1 LTPVKPSADNRDHA
15 ITQFNLTITILEHH
29 MSAKSE
35 TAKLFKDGL
44 AVRRAVLGPDYVDGS
59 IAKAN
64 DFTMAFQHITTEWC
78 WGYAWTRDG
87 LSRKTRSMLNLAM
100 LTALNRSAEIKLH
113 VKGALANGVTVEE
126 IKEVL
131 LHATV
136 YCGIPAGLD
145 AFKAANQVLE
155 EEGAYTKAAKKS
167 AAKKPAAK
175 KVTAKKPVAKKPAA
189 KKAVKK

>member
-1 LTPVKPSADNRDHA
+1 
-15 ITQFNLTITILEHH
+15 
-29 MSAKSE
+29 MSAKNE
-35 TAKLFKDGL
+35 LAKLYKDGL
-44 AVRRAVLGPDYVDGS
+44 EVRRDVLGTEYVDGS

-64 DFTMAFQHITTEWC
+64 DFTMAFQHITTEMC
-78 WGYAWTRDG
+78 WGYAWTRPG

-113 VKGALANGVTVEE
+113 VKGALTNGVTVEE

-155 EEGAYTKAAKKS
+155 EQGAYNKAPAKKAAKK
-167 AAKKPAAK
+167 APAKKVAAK
-175 KVTAKKPVAKKPAA
+175 KVAA
-189 KKAVKK
+189 KKAAPAKKAAAKKAAK